1 MKTTELNKLMA
12 INTPLPNSTIAGLI
26 TASLNFLHSDLLS
39 TPPPTPAVSSSSNA
53 VLNLL
58 PSPTVASLANFFAR
72 LLKIVTLYVSRK
84 HVKNNASHPAATATA
99 IHTTALHPHL
109 SATALPIIGPNA
121 PPTSDA
127 KNSKLNAPPRSSGA
141 KISPTI
147 AGFSTFPATASPLSM
162 RATTN
167 CGTVVL
173 VAATTQATMKQ
184 RLAVLVTA

>member
-1 MKTTELNKLMA
+1 MA
-12 INTPLPNSTIAGLI
+12 INTPLPNSTMAGLI

-39 TPPPTPAVSSSSNA
+39 TPPTPVVSSSSND

-58 PSPTVASLANFFAR
+58 LSPPASVDNLFAR
-72 LLKIVTLYVSRK
+72 LLKIATLYVSRK
-84 HVKNNASHPAATATA
+84 HVKNNASHPVATATD

-147 AGFSTFPATASPLSM
+147 AGFSTLPATANPFSM
-162 RATTN
+162 RAATN

>member
-1 MKTTELNKLMA
+1 MA
-12 INTPLPNSTIAGLI
+12 INTPLPNSTIAGLM
-26 TASLNFLHSDLLS
+26 TASRNFLHSDLLS
-39 TPPPTPAVSSSSNA
+39 TPPTPAISSSSNA

-58 PSPTVASLANFFAR
+58 ASPTAASPANLFAR
-72 LLKIVTLYVSRK
+72 PLKIATLYVSRK
-84 HVKNNASHPAATATA
+84 NVKNSASHPAATPTA
-99 IHTTALHPHL
+99 IHTTALHPNL

-127 KNSKLNAPPRSSGA
+127 KNNKLNAPPRSSGA

-147 AGFSTFPATASPLSM
+147 AGFSTFPATARPFSM

-167 CGTVVL
+167 CGTVLL
-173 VAATTQATMKQ
+173 VAASTQAAMKH